1 MKKTVHIFFSGMVQG
16 VGFRFT
22 TRAVANRYRINGW
35 VKNTYDSRVEIIAQG
50 KKEDIDDFVDDLKQ
64 EFSRHVSDVDITQIE
79 PSDDYNS
86 FQIKLGAL

>member
-22 TRAVANRYRINGW
+22 AKAVAKRYKINGW

-50 KKEDIDDFVDDLKQ
+50 KKEDIDNFVDDLKQ
-64 EFSRHVSDVDITQIE
+64 EFSRHVLSVDIAPIE
-79 PSDDYNS
+79 PSDDYNN
-86 FQIKLGAL
+86 FEIKLGVL